1 MNFYSKIVNPMSH
14 EHCSGR
20 AILIFLLMALFLCFE
35 MALQVSPGV
44 MTEDLTSALNLTSF
58 SLGIMSGV
66 YFITYS
72 VMQIPSGLMYDRLNI
87 VKVVSIAIF
96 LCSIGAGLFGLAH
109 SFIEAALARLL
120 MGFGSAF
127 AFISVLTAAA
137 RYFPASYFAMLAG
150 VAQLL
155 AAVGAI
161 GGALPI
167 AWLNQQFGW
176 RASFVGFMIFGLLLI
191 LAIIFTFRNMDTN
204 AKTPPENEKVK
215 HSLRE
220 ILKNPQTWIIGFY
233 AFFNWAP
240 ITAFASLWGV
250 PYLMAKYDY
259 SLTKAASLISLI
271 WLGVGISSPLIGAL
285 SDRLKRRKPVLILT
299 ALSGAFAIG
308 IIIYA
313 PVLSILS
320 LSILLFIAGLGS
332 SGQVLSFAVVK
343 DYTEHKRSSAAIGF
357 NNMAVV
363 ASGVVM
369 QPLIGKLIQLQGAPT
384 AGLYPLNSFTHS
396 LWLLPLCH
404 VLCVILALVFIRE
417 TYPR

>member
-1 MNFYSKIVNPMSH
+1 M
-14 EHCSGR
+14 R
-20 AILIFLLMALFLCFE
+20 AVFIFSLMAIFLCFE

-44 MTEDLTSALNLTSF
+44 MTADLSNSLNLSSF
-58 SLGIMSGV
+58 SLGLMSGV

-72 VMQIPSGLMYDRLNI
+72 VMQIPSGLMFDRLNI
-87 VKVVSIAIF
+87 VKVVGIAIF
-96 LCSIGAGLFGLAH
+96 LCSIGAGLFGVSH
-109 SFIEAALARLL
+109 TFFEAALARML

-137 RYFPASYFAMLAG
+137 RYFPANYFAMLVG

-167 AWLNQQFGW
+167 AWLNEQFGW
-176 RASFVGFMIFGLLLI
+176 RDSFVGFMIFGLLLI
-191 LAIIFTFRNMDTN
+191 VAIYFTFRNMDTRC
-204 AKTPPENEKVK
+204 KTPPENEYVR

-250 PYLMAKYDY
+250 PFLMSKYGF
-259 SLTKAASLISLI
+259 SLTLSASLISLI
-271 WLGVGISSPLIGAL
+271 WLGVGLSSPFVGAL
-285 SDRLKRRKPVLILT
+285 SDRMKQRKPVLIFT
-299 ALSGAFAIG
+299 ALLGALAVG
-308 IIIYA
+308 IIVYA
-313 PVLSILS
+313 PTLPMIILGT
-320 LSILLFIAGLGS
+320 LLFVTGLGS

-369 QPLIGKLIQLQGAPT
+369 QPLIGKLIELQGAPEGG
-384 AGLYPLNSFTHS
+384 AFYPLNSFLNS

-404 VLCVILALVFIRE
+404 ALCVVLALFLIKE
-417 TYPR
+417 TYPSKQVLS

>member
-1 MNFYSKIVNPMSH
+1 MKTS
-14 EHCSGR
+14 CSAR
-20 AILIFLLMALFLCFE
+20 AIFIFLLMALFLCFE

-44 MTEDLTSALNLTSF
+44 MTADLSSSLHLTSF
-58 SLGIMSGV
+58 SLGLMSGV
-66 YFITYS
+66 YFITYIL
-72 VMQIPSGLMYDRLNI
+72 MQIPSGLMFDRLNI
-87 VKVVSIAIF
+87 VKVVCTAIF
-96 LCSIGAGLFGLAH
+96 LCSVGAGLFGLSH
-109 SFIEAALARLL
+109 SFVEAVLARLL

-137 RYFPASYFAMLAG
+137 RYLPSPYFAMLAG

-155 AAVGAI
+155 AAIGAI

-167 AWLNQQFGW
+167 TWLNQTFGW
-176 RASFVGFMIFGLLLI
+176 RHSFLGFMVFGFALMALV
-191 LAIIFTFRNMDTN
+191 IFTFRNMDT
-204 AKTPPENEKVK
+204 ACKTPPQNEQVK

-220 ILKNPQTWIIGFY
+220 ILKNPQTWLIGFY

-250 PYLMAKYDY
+250 PFLMTKYGF
-259 SLTKAASLISLI
+259 SLTLSASLISLI
-271 WLGVGISSPLIGAL
+271 WLGVGLSSPFIGAL
-285 SDRLKRRKPVLILT
+285 SDRIKRRKPLLILT
-299 ALSGAFAIG
+299 ALLGAAAIA

-313 PVLSILS
+313 PTLPVVILGA
-320 LSILLFIAGLGS
+320 LLFVTGLGA

-369 QPLIGKLIQLQGAPT
+369 QPLIGKLIELNGTPSAGA
-384 AGLYPLNSFTHS
+384 LYSLDSFMHS
-396 LWLLPLCH
+396 LYILPLCYIMC
-404 VLCVILALVFIRE
+404 VLIALIFIKE
-417 TYPR
+417 TYRTS